1 MRNVFYKGR
10 FIFVP
15 LAIAAFLSI
24 VSFIVMQL
32 WNNLLPVIF
41 HVSAITFWQAMG
53 LFILCK
59 LLFGFGKPGRGFGG
73 GRRAGWMRH
82 RMEEKLKHMSPEER
96 ERFRK
101 KMENR
106 MCGYHDRWESCDWSQ
121 QTARSTESETE

>member
-10 FIFVP
+10 FVFVP

-59 LLFGFGKPGRGFGG
+59 LLFGFGKPGRGFGS
-73 GRRAGWMRH
+73 GRGPGWMRH

-106 MCGYHDRWESCDWSQ
+106 MCGYHGRWENCDWGQ
-121 QTARSTESETE
+121 QTAGPTETVAE